1 MENSRYFGIDL
12 GHREMC
18 NLATASI
25 VSGSC
30 MWMGDYPISESPVI
44 DPREELRKM
53 VIDKFIRQLVPNPA
67 EHVMILKHFDPSPML
82 LLMLMFHKREVFETA
97 VALETETLRK
107 EHIDYEN
114 ITFQGDEADRSFSL
128 KNRVMKPP
136 APDPN
141 LGKGDERIQEKK

>member
-1 MENSRYFGIDL
+1 VSNNLPWFGMERD
-12 GHREMC
+12 
-18 NLATASI
+18 ATRSFASGFST

-30 MWMGDYPISESPVI
+30 MCPIMEMPEP

-53 VIDKFIRQLVPNPA
+53 VIEKFLRQLIPNPA
-67 EHVMILKHFDPSPML
+67 EHVLIMRHFEASAETL
-82 LLMLMFHKREVFETA
+82 LLAMFHKRELYETA
-97 VALETETLRK
+97 VALETEMLRK

-114 ITFQGDEADRSFSL
+114 ITFQGDETDRSFSL
-128 KNRVMKPP
+128 KDRVVKPP